1 MTDAA
6 VLLLLQKIVDDAPA
20 GIGIRLD
27 GLLVHIVQQV
37 EVEILHAA
45 LLELLLK
52 NGGGIV
58 AVADLVA
65 GVFGGQIEALAVIV
79 LQHPADDPLG
89 HAAVVGIGGV
99 EIVDAVVH
107 GIADHVRRGLFVDVR
122 RAAAG
127 NQQTHGA
134 EAQQGQ
140 LLSVKIGV
148 DHVRFLL
155 GWDVSPII
163 ARRERTL
170 QGGFSP
176 PGRSIGKIPPA
187 PPGA

>member
-6 VLLLLQKIVDDAPA
+6 VLLLLQKIVDDSPA

-52 NGGGIV
+52 DGSGVV

-65 GVFGGQIEALAVIV
+65 GVFGGQIEALAVKV

-107 GIADHVRRGLFVDVR
+107 GIADHVRRGFLVDVR

-127 NQQTHGA
+127 WYPACH
-134 EAQQGQ
+134 
-140 LLSVKIGV
+140 
-148 DHVRFLL
+148 R
-155 GWDVSPII
+155 
-163 ARRERTL
+163 
-170 QGGFSP
+170 
-176 PGRSIGKIPPA
+176 GRGRPCR
-187 PPGA
+187 